1 METTIQSASEPRPF
15 YSIPELA
22 ERWRCSRSL
31 VYNVIRGERVLDL
44 AANGRKK
51 KSHKLVSFDVVL
63 RIERDK
69 MKVFR

>member
-1 METTIQSASEPRPF
+1 MESTFQSAQEPRPF

-22 ERWRCSRSL
+22 ARWCCSRGL

-51 KSHKLVSFDVVL
+51 KSHKLVPLEVVL
-63 RIERDK
+63 KVEREKMRI
-69 MKVFR
+69 FR

>member
-1 METTIQSASEPRPF
+1 MESTLQPVHEPRPF

-22 ERWRCSRSL
+22 DRWRCSRSL

-51 KSHKLVSFDVVL
+51 KSHKLIPFDVVL

>member
-1 METTIQSASEPRPF
+1 MESRVQPVQEPRPF

-22 ERWRCSRSL
+22 ERWRCSRGT

-44 AANGRKK
+44 ATGKK
-51 KSHKLVSFDVVL
+51 RKSHKLVPFDVVL

-69 MKVFR
+69 LKVLR